1 MADPLKHR
9 RVPIHKVLTKA
20 QGNLILKQQ
29 KVDDI
34 KRMPR
39 ILFNDA
45 VLVRM
50 RAEGQD
56 MEVGDIVQIE
66 RDDLVSG
73 KLLTWRLIVND

>member
-20 QGNLILKQQ
+20 QSNLILKQQ
-29 KVDDI
+29 KVTDI
-34 KRMPR
+34 ERMPR
-39 ILFNDA
+39 ILFSDA

-50 RAEGQD
+50 RAEGQN

-73 KLLTWRLIVND
+73 RLLTWRLIVNE

>member
-20 QGNLILKQQ
+20 QSKLILKQQ

-34 KRMPR
+34 ERMPR

>member
-9 RVPIHKVLTKA
+9 RVPIHKVLTEA
-20 QGNLILKQQ
+20 QSNLILKQQ

-34 KRMPR
+34 ERMPR